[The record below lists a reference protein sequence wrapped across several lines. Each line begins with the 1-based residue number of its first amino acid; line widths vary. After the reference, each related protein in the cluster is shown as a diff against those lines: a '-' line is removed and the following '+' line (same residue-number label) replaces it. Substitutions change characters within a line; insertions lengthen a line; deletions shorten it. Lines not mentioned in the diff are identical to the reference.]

1 VAGLTTLA
9 GEALAWLEPAGLRKW
24 RRQAR
29 RRAAESARLMPFG
42 INRSLRARHAGTR
55 CFILCSG
62 PSVRQQDIKPL
73 AGELVVSVASA
84 YMHPDFALVAP
95 RYHCVP
101 QITAGAL
108 TEAETVTW
116 FKDMDGHLGD
126 AEVVLSHFQRATVE
140 RSGVF
145 ARRAVTYLLMDGD
158 HYADGAEA
166 CDLTRR
172 LPGPQSVSIMA
183 ICLAIEMGCR
193 EIYLLG
199 TDHDQFLTGTYTHF
213 YDRDPIAGKDPD
225 VEPDGKVRSTR
236 YEEFQ
241 ALGRLWHQYRW
252 LKGVARARGVRIV
265 NASAGGA
272 LDEFERVELAS
283 LFEVPTPAVAATAG
297 HG

>member
-1 VAGLTTLA
+1 
-9 GEALAWLEPAGLRKW
+9 
-24 RRQAR
+24 
-29 RRAAESARLMPFG
+29 
-42 INRSLRARHAGTR
+42 
-55 CFILCSG
+55 
-62 PSVRQQDIKPL
+62 
-73 AGELVVSVASA
+73 
-84 YMHPDFALVAP
+84 MHPDFALVAP

-101 QITAGAL
+101 QITAGVL

-140 RSGVF
+140 QSGVF
-145 ARRAVTYLLMDGD
+145 ANRAVTYLLMEGNR
-158 HYADGAEA
+158 YADGADA

-183 ICLAIEMGCR
+183 ICLAIEMGCQ

-199 TDHDQFLTGTYTHF
+199 TDHDQFLTGTYTYF
-213 YDRDPIAGKDPD
+213 YDRNPIAGKDPS
-225 VEPDGKVRSTR
+225 VNPDGKVRSTR

-252 LKGVARARGVRIV
+252 LKGVAEARGVRIV

-283 LFEVPTPAVAATAG
+283 LFEAPGPAVAGG